1 MSRREKKHRTGA
13 FPAQKQMVNNQSL
26 KGCPPKGSCVK
37 VRNDQSERIVEILTE
52 YVTKEWTDEDKRWK
66 NVDVLTS
73 RQRVG
78 ENVHPRRPRGRPRSE
93 MR

>member
-52 YVTKEWTDEDKRWK
+52 YVMKEWTDEDKRRK

-78 ENVHPRRPRGRPRSE
+78 KNVHPADPGVGQGV
-93 MR
+93 

>member
-1 MSRREKKHRTGA
+1 M
-13 FPAQKQMVNNQSL
+13 
-26 KGCPPKGSCVK
+26 K

-52 YVTKEWTDEDKRWK
+52 YVTKEWTDEDKRRK

-73 RQRVG
+73 RHRVG
-78 ENVHPRRPRGRPRSE
+78 EKVHPRRPRGRPRSE

>member
-13 FPAQKQMVNNQSL
+13 FPAQKQTVNNRSL
-26 KGCPPKGSCVK
+26 NGCPPKGSLVK

-52 YVTKEWTDEDKRWK
+52 YVTKEWTDEDKRRE
-66 NVDVLTS
+66 NVDVLTR

-78 ENVHPRRPRGRPRSE
+78 ENVHPCKPRSRPRSE

>member
-1 MSRREKKHRTGA
+1 
-13 FPAQKQMVNNQSL
+13 MVNNKSL

-52 YVTKEWTDEDKRWK
+52 YVMKEWTDEDKRRK

-78 ENVHPRRPRGRPRSE
+78 KNVHPADPGVGQGV
-93 MR
+93 